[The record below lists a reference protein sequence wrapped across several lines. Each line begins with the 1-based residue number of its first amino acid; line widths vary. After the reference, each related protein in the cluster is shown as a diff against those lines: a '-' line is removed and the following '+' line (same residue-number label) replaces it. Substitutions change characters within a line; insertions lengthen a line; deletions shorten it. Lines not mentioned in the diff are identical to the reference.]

1 MLFER
6 IDIMIM
12 EVKIVNLAQASAYI
26 KYFGIQPLRV
36 EVTDRLVFVFDRE
49 ETKVAYDKWCNH
61 ELKPIAKKKQYMENG
76 LNILKGKL
84 VYFYYTIF
92 H

>member
-1 MLFER
+1 MKG
-6 IDIMIM
+6 IDIRIM

-61 ELKPIAKKKQYMENG
+61 ELKPIASKK
-76 LNILKGKL
+76 
-84 VYFYYTIF
+84 
-92 H
+92 

>member
-1 MLFER
+1 
-6 IDIMIM
+6 MIM

-36 EVTDRLVFVFDRE
+36 EVTDRLVFLFDRE

-61 ELKPIAKKKQYMENG
+61 ELKPIAKNK
-76 LNILKGKL
+76 
-84 VYFYYTIF
+84 
-92 H
+92 